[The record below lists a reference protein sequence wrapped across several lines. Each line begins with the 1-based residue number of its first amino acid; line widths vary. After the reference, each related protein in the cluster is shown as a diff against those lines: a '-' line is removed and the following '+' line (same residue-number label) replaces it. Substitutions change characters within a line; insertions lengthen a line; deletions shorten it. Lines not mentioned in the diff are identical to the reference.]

1 MKKAQNAE
9 NLCVKSP
16 KPVFLFIL
24 LFILLVRP
32 LKAASMDNDDN
43 INFTFPDFNS
53 NTHRIVYEAD
63 AYASGNAILLTANK
77 TNQGLNGSVGRAT
90 YYKPMRLWNNSSG
103 DLLLADFTTQFSFAV
118 DSFHKSSYGS
128 GFAFFLA
135 PNGSKIPTHSEGACY
150 PSLSYDVNSKFVAV
164 EFDTHR
170 SDWDPP
176 EMSEHVGIDINSV
189 KTSYP
194 TVAWWWSDI
203 ENGGKVNAF
212 ITFNSSTKNLSV
224 AFVDADDFTRENSSS
239 LSATLDLS
247 QYSPEWVTFG
257 FSGATGFNR
266 STELHT
272 IYSWNL
278 SSTLQVSMDTA
289 IYSPTASPVATTS
302 TSNSPVEPRRKS
314 RTWPW
319 IVLAMFGAISALV
332 PVLVV
337 NVEMEMVTAPR
348 KFSYKEL
355 RFATSNFAEE
365 GLLGEVGFGKV
376 YLGFLRDINCS
387 IAVKRITP
395 NSQQGVKEYLSEV
408 TTIARLRHRNLVQL
422 IGWCHDNKEFLIVYD
437 FLPNKSLDFHLHR
450 EACLLTW
457 DKRYKIAMGLA
468 SALFYLQEECDKCVL
483 HRDIKSSNV
492 LLDLSFNAKLGD
504 FGLARLVDHRQDSQ
518 TTTVML
524 GTDGY
529 IAPDFGIVALQI
541 ACGKK
546 AIAVIARNGRRFK
559 TKLVEW
565 VWELYGKESL
575 LDAADPQ
582 LYGNY
587 EMEQME
593 RLLLVGLACAHPNY
607 FDRPSIPQVVDI
619 LSFKAPVPMLP
630 QEMPVPTYIAA
641 LQDNIVTS
649 SASISFHTSASS
661 RSQTQS

>member
-1 MKKAQNAE
+1 MKKVQNAE

-32 LKAASMDNDDN
+32 LKAVSMDNDDN

-103 DLLLADFTTQFSFAV
+103 DLILADFTTQFSFAV
-118 DSFHKSSYGS
+118 DSFHKSSY
-128 GFAFFLA
+128 
-135 PNGSKIPTHSEGACY
+135 GACY

-224 AFVDADDFTRENSSS
+224 AFVDADDFTRENLSS
-239 LSATLDLS
+239 LFATLDFS

-272 IYSWNL
+272 IYSWNF

-302 TSNSPVEPRRKS
+302 ISNSPVEPRRKS

-332 PVLVV
+332 PVLGLLWFFYRRRKYSRKEDGTIVV
-337 NVEMEMVTAPR
+337 NVEMEMVTTPR

-355 RFATSNFAEE
+355 RFATVI
-365 GLLGEVGFGKV
+365 LLRKV
-376 YLGFLRDINCS
+376 CLES

-395 NSQQGVKEYLSEV
+395 NSQQWVKEYLSEV

-450 EACLLTW
+450 EACLLMW
-457 DKRYKIAMGLA
+457 DKRKV
-468 SALFYLQEECDKCVL
+468 E
-483 HRDIKSSNV
+483 
-492 LLDLSFNAKLGD
+492 
-504 FGLARLVDHRQDSQ
+504 
-518 TTTVML
+518 TTIEL
-524 GTDGY
+524 GTCTRN
-529 IAPDFGIVALQI
+529 L
-541 ACGKK
+541 K
-546 AIAVIARNGRRFK
+546 ASRFK
-559 TKLVEW
+559 FYRRLKVE
-565 VWELYGKESL
+565 
-575 LDAADPQ
+575 
-582 LYGNY
+582 
-587 EMEQME
+587 
-593 RLLLVGLACAHPNY
+593 
-607 FDRPSIPQVVDI
+607 
-619 LSFKAPVPMLP
+619 
-630 QEMPVPTYIAA
+630 
-641 LQDNIVTS
+641 
-649 SASISFHTSASS
+649 SASIYVESGEGISVSSQGLDRRLGSLERSDLDLAIGFQQEGSRAWILSASRHKS
-661 RSQTQS
+661 GV